1 MTNPTRTPATP
12 KSTNQTSTN
21 QTSTS
26 QKSTTRTRVLTTAVA
41 AGIAGAAL
49 AANPVAASASPAA
62 PAAPGTAKIKATNAA
77 RADLMRERVA
87 QIAKDQKGKRYILG
101 ATGPRA
107 FDCSGLVVYS
117 YKKATGKTLPRTSYS
132 QIRAIEHVKPKNR
145 KVGDVVFFR
154 GGGHV
159 GIYLG
164 QSRIVHALN
173 PGAGVRIDST
183 KSGWSGSNI
192 SGYGRVIIPG

>member
-1 MTNPTRTPATP
+1 MSRTIRTRTL
-12 KSTNQTSTN
+12 S
-21 QTSTS
+21 
-26 QKSTTRTRVLTTAVA
+26 AVA
-41 AGIAGAAL
+41 GTGLIGAAL
-49 AANPVAASASPAA
+49 ALNPATAGAEPAA
-62 PAAPGTAKIKATNAA
+62 PAAPGTAKITATSAA

-87 QIAKDQKGKRYILG
+87 TIAKAQRGDRYVLG

-132 QIRAIEHVKPKNR
+132 QIRAIERVKAKHR

-164 QSRIVHALN
+164 QGRIVHALN
-173 PGAGVRIDST
+173 PGAGVRFDST
-183 KSGWSGSNI
+183 KSGWTGSNI
-192 SGYGRVIIPG
+192 SGYGRVIIPR